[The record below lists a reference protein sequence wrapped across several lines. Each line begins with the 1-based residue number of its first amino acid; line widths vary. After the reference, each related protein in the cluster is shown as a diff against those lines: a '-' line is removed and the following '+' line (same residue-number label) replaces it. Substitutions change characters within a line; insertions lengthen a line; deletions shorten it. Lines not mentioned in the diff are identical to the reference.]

1 VLVRRPWS
9 PLTRPSAAA
18 SPYSISRTLA
28 LLARIVG
35 RGSGLYQRSCKNAE
49 RVECAGVELKL
60 GSFRKDAKA
69 IIVAYASYCGK
80 RLACSSLG
88 STVATAMATS
98 DLYEL
103 ASA

>member
-1 VLVRRPWS
+1 LVATHS
-9 PLTRPSAAA
+9 TIGGGFTLFHFQN
-18 SPYSISRTLA
+18 SR